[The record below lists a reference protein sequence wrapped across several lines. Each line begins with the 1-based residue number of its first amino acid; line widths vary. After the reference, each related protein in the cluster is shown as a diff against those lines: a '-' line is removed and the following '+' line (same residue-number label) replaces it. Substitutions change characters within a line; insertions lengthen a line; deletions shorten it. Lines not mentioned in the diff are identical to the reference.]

1 MQLEISRREFKKR
14 ISALVNELHGS
25 GFNAFFFRFQVL
37 RRPFVK
43 TAGKLS
49 PAGLYSG
56 LLWLKPNDLSELDFF
71 ITLLR
76 HMGATAEDLEYVIE
90 MHRIEEQCYQ
100 EAGVAL
106 MGVFRSVRLTK
117 PVEALARSFSGK
129 QTYLING

>member
-56 LLWLKPNDLSELDFF
+56 LLWLKPNDLSELDFC

-76 HMGATAEDLEYVIE
+76 HMGEGAKALSYLGELHYIEQKRHAE
-90 MHRIEEQCYQ
+90 MKSQ
-100 EAGVAL
+100 L
-106 MGVFRSVRLTK
+106 MGAFQSVRLTK
-117 PVEALARSFSGK
+117 PTEAAVQLFSK
-129 QTYLING
+129 SRVYSIR